1 MILPIDAPSW
11 NIPSSHTILSDRHVE
26 DSRNVEG
33 LPAARFPDPP
43 DVKPHRPPHIEK
55 KGGPRRD
62 RPVPQVFWMQD
73 RGVQASSSAA
83 ARKTDLLAFQG
94 CRSIAFDVA
103 FVLPILPPFE
113 VGGHATNPEPTAL
126 GRRSCRGA
134 TISPHAACA
143 RSQASQHG
151 WSKKRQP

>member
-1 MILPIDAPSW
+1 MILSIDAPSW
-11 NIPSSHTILSDRHVE
+11 DIPSSCTIMSDRHVE

-43 DVKPHRPPHIEK
+43 DVKPHRPPHIK

-83 ARKTDLLAFQG
+83 ARKTDLLALRGYAVQ
-94 CRSIAFDVA
+94 IAFDVA
-103 FVLPILPPFE
+103 FVLPIFPPFE
-113 VGGHATNPEPTAL
+113 VGGHATDSEPTAL

-134 TISPHAACA
+134 TIPPHAACA